1 MLLVVSLA
9 AAFLTQGAP
18 TQASE
23 PATQEAVAAVSQP
36 EAKPVKEKRTCRAEP
51 VLGSR
56 LPVTLCAT
64 AEQWEAR
71 RVKDKEKLDAIQ
83 HAVRNPNP
91 GDP

>member
-1 MLLVVSLA
+1 MLLVLSAVVLLAQPGSPTESPKGQETVA
-9 AAFLTQGAP
+9 AASP
-18 TQASE
+18 E
-23 PATQEAVAAVSQP
+23 
-36 EAKPVKEKRTCRAEP
+36 EAKESKPKRTCRAEA